1 MTTIRD
7 VFEQSVKHYAE
18 EEALVDVRL
27 SRRWTFSEWDKEVN
41 QLAQAFIRAGVKKG
55 DRVSTVLFNTSEFAM
70 TFLACA
76 KLGAVFNPINFRLAD
91 KEIEFI
97 INDAEP
103 RIVLFEKAVE
113 NQIRPLADRIPN
125 VQFWY
130 IDEDPPSYAD
140 SYYERLSKEEAVR
153 PDVSLT
159 EDDIYAIMYTSGTT
173 GKPKGVVHKHRDMVD
188 QSVLIIASQRIST
201 KDIGLSIAPLFHCA
215 ELHCAFIP
223 RLQMGA
229 KNVLLHHFDPEAVL
243 NTVQKENISIFFAA
257 PTMWSKLIQE
267 KKESIKLDSLK
278 KALYGGAPMAPAL
291 VKEVHGTFDVQLV
304 QAYGMTEMG
313 PAITILPDEAQLTK
327 AGSAGKPLINHEI
340 RVVRAGND
348 GQLDP
353 NDEVAAGEQGE
364 IIVRGPSMMSE
375 YYKRPEATA
384 EVLCDGWY
392 FSGDVGYFD
401 SDGYLWVNDR
411 IKDMIVS
418 GGENIYS
425 REVEDALFDHP
436 GVLDAAVVGEPDE
449 KWGERVMA
457 FVVKKEE
464 SVTAEELEKFCIES
478 DRLANYKRPRRYEFV
493 DELPR
498 NASGKLQK
506 FKLRE
511 RVKKQEG
518 SSRV

>member
-1 MTTIRD
+1 MTTLRD
-7 VFEQSVKHYAE
+7 IFEQSVKNNSDK
-18 EEALVDVRL
+18 EALVDVRL
-27 SRRWTFSEWDKEVN
+27 SKRWTFSQWNKEVN
-41 QLAQAFIRAGVKKG
+41 QLARAFTRAGVKKG

-70 TFLACA
+70 TLLACI
-76 KLGAVFNPINFRLAD
+76 KLGAVFNPINFRLTD

-113 NQIRPLADRIPN
+113 NQIRPLADLFPN
-125 VQFWY
+125 VEFWY
-130 IDEDPPSYAD
+130 IDEDPPSYAY
-140 SYYERLSKEEAVR
+140 SYYERLSIEDTTR
-153 PDVSLT
+153 PEVSLT
-159 EDDIYAIMYTSGTT
+159 EEDIYAIMYTSGTT

-188 QSVLIIASQRIST
+188 QSVLIIASQRISA
-201 KDIGLSIAPLFHCA
+201 KDNGLSVAPLFHCA

-223 RLQMGA
+223 RFHLGV
-229 KNVLLHHFDPEAVL
+229 KNVLLHHFEPEAVL

-257 PTMWSKLIQE
+257 PTMWSMLIQE
-267 KKESIKLDSLK
+267 KKESMELTSLK

-291 VKEVHGTFDVQLV
+291 VKEVHNTFNVQLF

-313 PAITILPDEAQLTK
+313 PAITILSDDEQLSK

-340 RVVRAGND
+340 RVVRTRND
-348 GQLDP
+348 GKLDP
-353 NDEVAAGEQGE
+353 DDEAKAGEQGE

-384 EVLCDGWY
+384 EVLYNGWY
-392 FSGDVGYFD
+392 YSGDVGYFD
-401 SDGYLWVNDR
+401 EDGYLWVNDR

-457 FVVKKEE
+457 FIVKKEE
-464 SVTAEELEKFCIES
+464 SLTAEELERFCINS
-478 DRLANYKRPRRYEFV
+478 DRIANYKRPRRYEFV
-493 DELPR
+493 EELPR

-511 RVKKQEG
+511 KVMKQEG
-518 SSRV
+518 SSKV